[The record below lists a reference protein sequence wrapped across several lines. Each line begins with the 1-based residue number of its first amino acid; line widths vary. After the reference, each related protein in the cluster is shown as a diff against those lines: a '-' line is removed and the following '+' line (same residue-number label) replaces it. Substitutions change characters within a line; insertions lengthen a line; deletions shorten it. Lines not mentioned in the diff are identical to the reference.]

1 MDKSNSKTKQK
12 QNGGIKFFL
21 VVLFIYFIIALFNT
35 HLIVKAVI
43 DFLNMFIKIIPI
55 ICIVFIVMVGIDL
68 YFTNERTKK
77 YFGEKSGVKGWI
89 YAIVSGSLISAPP
102 YVLYPLLGQL
112 KKQGM
117 KNSLLAVFLYNRN
130 VKIPFVPVMIYYFG
144 LKFTVIISL
153 YILIFSIVNGMLIGA
168 LVEKKKI

>member
-55 ICIVFIVMVGIDL
+55 ICIVFIVMIGIDL
-68 YFTNERTKK
+68 YFNNERTKK

-102 YVLYPLLGQL
+102 LCSLSAFRATQETGNEEFFTGSFFIQ
-112 KKQGM
+112 QEC
-117 KNSLLAVFLYNRN
+117 KNSLCTSNDILFWF
-130 VKIPFVPVMIYYFG
+130 KIYSNNIIIY
-144 LKFTVIISL
+144 S
-153 YILIFSIVNGMLIGA
+153 YIFYC
-168 LVEKKKI
+168 